1 MTPINKTAAIVK
13 ARAGI
18 DNKYEIKNRH
28 LKLNKLLWKNPRLM
42 ISPPNYDVTGIKFG
56 RLRVIGYLG
65 KGKWQCKCTCGNYNS
80 RSLKAISNPKNNVD
94 ACVECR
100 DLAHIKRKMDYI
112 RTGKDKKVEDYY

>member
-1 MTPINKTAAIVK
+1 MRPINKTAAIVT

-28 LKLNKLLWKNPRLM
+28 LKLNKLFWKNPRLM
-42 ISPPNYDVTGIKFG
+42 TAPPNYDVTGIRFG

-80 RSLKAISNPKNNVD
+80 RSLKAISNPKNNKD
-94 ACVECR
+94 ACEECR
-100 DLAHIKRKMDYI
+100 ELAYLRRTRDFIE
-112 RTGKDKKVEDYY
+112 TGKNKDVKNYY